1 MAVTKP
7 TNGST
12 PGTEDQLRR
21 LVARGFRFIDPRDDD
36 GEVVAVVGVRAHDN
50 VIDVVRLH
58 GEDDAVASRMPG
70 DANVLAPTTVFWRH
84 AGPAGEVL
92 DQLLA
97 LPDDRTPGSV
107 HTSR

>member
-1 MAVTKP
+1 MSPIAEP
-7 TNGST
+7 DGPST
-12 PGTEDQLRR
+12 EEQLRR

-36 GEVVAVVGVRAHDN
+36 GEVLAVVGVRAHDN

-70 DANVLAPTTVFWRH
+70 DEDVLAPTTVFWRH
-84 AGPAGEVL
+84 TGSAGEVL
-92 DQLLA
+92 DELLA

-107 HTSR
+107 HAVR